1 MGLSC
6 DALGCVLVRD
16 GRTVALARE
25 PGALEEDCRRADLVI
40 SYPRIERCPNG
51 TPLIGPQALNRSGGL
66 ALWLDSAGIE
76 MLTVRE
82 VRGERPWSRQ
92 RPPADGYKRLP
103 P

>member
-1 MGLSC
+1 
-6 DALGCVLVRD
+6 
-16 GRTVALARE
+16 
-25 PGALEEDCRRADLVI
+25 
-40 SYPRIERCPNG
+40 
-51 TPLIGPQALNRSGGL
+51 LIGLQALNRSGGL